1 MTIKPENSRWTDQ
14 QWRAITERGHDIL
27 VAAAAGSGK
36 TAVLVERIIRKIT
49 SHERRVNI
57 DDLLVVTFTKAAA
70 SEMRERIG
78 NALERELAARPEDLF
93 LRRQQALLSKAS
105 IMTLH
110 AFCMSVVKKY
120 YYFLDLDPGFR
131 LLDETEAAL
140 LREEVL
146 NDVLEDRY
154 ASDDSKFY
162 RLVDQ
167 YSDDRSDEK
176 LRQLIY
182 RLYDFSLSHPW
193 PDEWL
198 DQMVK
203 AYQPEN
209 YTSIDDFD
217 WITDLKK
224 ALNQYVSAAL
234 VALSEAK
241 RLCEDPGGGPEVYTE
256 TLSEDISGLQS
267 LGAQAESSWKTL
279 RTSVLGFSFGKL
291 KLCKSKDVDEGLK
304 DQVKKIRG
312 KVKKRIADLQ
322 QQWFVRTPEESLQ
335 DLRDMA
341 PSAAL
346 LRTLVKDFSA
356 RFKKEKRRKGLLDF
370 SDLEHECLAVLRR
383 EGSYPGNEKPSVVA
397 QQYRA
402 RFEEVLVDEY
412 QDTNRVQ
419 ESIIQLIAKDSAQGG
434 NLFMVGDVKQS
445 IYGFRLAEP
454 GLFIEKYKRFSDPE
468 TDGIKIDLAN
478 NFRSRPEVISGTNFL
493 FRQTM
498 DEGVGGVDYDS
509 SAELRYGADYPSEER
524 PVDLEIID
532 RADRGEESDGA
543 DQDDFDATELEAS
556 AIADRIKAMIGDGSS
571 PAFQVCDH
579 PSGQMRA
586 VRYRD
591 IAILMRSA
599 NTSAAVM
606 KDVLGQY
613 GIPAYAELSK
623 GYFDTVEVS
632 IMLSVLQVID
642 NPYQDI
648 PLASVLRSPIVGFDG
663 DSLARIRM
671 TERESAYYAAI
682 KRYVTENRDPL
693 ADVLTDFLKQLSEW
707 KNMSISSPV
716 SELIWRVY
724 RDTGYYDYVGGLTGG
739 TQRQANLKAFYDRA
753 RQYEKT
759 SFRGLFRFLRFI
771 NRMRESGGDLGEAR
785 ALSEQEDVVR
795 IMTIHKSKG
804 LEFPVVFIAGLNKK
818 FNLKDT
824 AAPALLH
831 KKLGF
836 GSRWIDPDQRQS
848 VPTLL
853 YLAIREQMR
862 ADALAEEMRILYVA
876 VTRAR
881 EKLILV
887 GSVRDAEKQTKQ
899 WLPALHCRG
908 WLLPEYVRGTASS
921 FLDWIGPS
929 VIRHRSAETLHELA
943 GEIPDRTDISRDRS
957 SWNVSIIAGG
967 GLVTD
972 QAAQLKTDRDRL
984 GRVKQ
989 WQAVESHSDMF
1000 DEVERRLGWSYPQRG
1015 ATAYMAK
1022 QTVTEIKSQQEY
1034 FSGGQDD
1041 RLLASRLPA
1050 IGGDRPRF
1058 LQKGVLSASE
1068 RGTSLHVLMQ
1078 HLDLKRTADTE
1089 TIKIQGLQLV
1099 EKEILTSEQ
1108 ENSLNYAAVAEF
1120 FQSPI
1125 GRKMKRAEKVIRECP
1140 FSLVLDADQVYP
1152 SWEQQDRDEKEQV
1165 LVQGVVDCIIED
1177 GQGLTLLDYKTDR
1190 LSARFPEEGQARE
1203 ELIRRYH
1210 IQLDLYR
1217 QAIERIWRRPVARVG
1232 LYAFDGGFFVDLTME
1247 RGKIE

>member
-1 MTIKPENSRWTDQ
+1 MKPENSRWTDQ
-14 QWRAITERGHDIL
+14 QWRAITERGHDVL

-78 NALERELAARPEDLF
+78 NALEQELSAHPEDLF

-146 NDVLEDRY
+146 DDVLEERY
-154 ASDDSKFY
+154 ASDDSGFY
-162 RLVDQ
+162 RLADQ
-167 YSDDRSDEK
+167 YSDDRSDDT
-176 LRQLIY
+176 LRRLIV
-182 RLYDFSLSHPW
+182 RLYDFSLSNPW

-203 AYQPEN
+203 AYQLGN
-209 YTSIDDFD
+209 DASIDDFE
-217 WITDLKK
+217 WIEVLKK
-224 ALNQYVSAAL
+224 TLNQYISAAIA
-234 VALSEAK
+234 ALEEAR
-241 RLCEDPGGGPEVYTE
+241 RLCEDPGGPAVYAGI
-256 TLSEDISGLQS
+256 LDQDISGLQK
-267 LGAQAESSWKTL
+267 LAAQTGLDWETL
-279 RTSVLGFSFGKL
+279 RASFLEAAFGRMPA
-291 KLCKSKDVDEGLK
+291 CRSDDVDEGLK
-304 DQVKKIRG
+304 DQVKKIRD
-312 KVKKRIADLQ
+312 KVKKRVADLQ
-322 QQWFVRTPEESLQ
+322 QQWFVRTSAESLQ

-341 PSAAL
+341 PSVAL
-346 LRTLVKDFSA
+346 LRALVKDFSA

-370 SDLEHECLAVLRR
+370 SDLEHECLTILRR
-383 EGSYPGNEKPSVVA
+383 EGSYPGNEEPSVVA
-397 QQYRA
+397 EQYRA

-419 ESIIQLIAKDSAQGG
+419 ESIIQLITKDSERGG

-454 GLFIEKYKRFSDPE
+454 GLFIEKYKRFSDHDS
-468 TDGIKIDLAN
+468 DGLKIDLSS
-478 NFRSRPEVISGTNFL
+478 NFRSRPEVIHGTNFL

-498 DEGVGGVDYDS
+498 DETIGGVDYDS
-509 SAELRYGADYPSEER
+509 NAELRYGAAYPFEER
-524 PVDLEIID
+524 PADLELIN
-532 RADRGEESDGA
+532 RADHGEENNGA
-543 DQDDFDATELEAS
+543 DQDDFDATELEAA
-556 AIADRIKAMIGDGSS
+556 AIADRIKAMIGDGSG
-571 PAFQVCDH
+571 PAFQVYDR

-591 IAILMRSA
+591 IAVLMRSA

-606 KDVLGQY
+606 KDVLGQC

-632 IMLSVLQVID
+632 IMLSLLQVID

-648 PLASVLRSPIVGFDG
+648 PLAAVLRSPIVGLGG
-663 DSLARIRM
+663 DALARIRM
-671 TERESAYYAAI
+671 TERESAYYAAA
-682 KRYVTENRDPL
+682 KRYVEDNRDSL
-693 ADVLTDFLKQLSEW
+693 ADTLAGFLEQLSAW
-707 KNMSISSPV
+707 KSMSVSRPV
-716 SELIWRVY
+716 SELIWQIY
-724 RDTGYYDYVGGLTGG
+724 RDTGYYDYVGGLAGG

-753 RQYEKT
+753 GQYEKT

-771 NRMRESGGDLGEAR
+771 TRLRESGGDLGEAR

-804 LEFPVVFIAGLNKK
+804 LEFPVVFVAGINKK

-831 KKLGF
+831 KTLGF
-836 GSRWIDPDQRQS
+836 GSRWIDPDRRQS

-853 YLAIREQMR
+853 FLAIREQMR

-887 GSVRDAEKQTKQ
+887 GAVRDADKQANQ
-899 WLPALHCRG
+899 WAAALHCRG
-908 WLLPEYVRGTASS
+908 WLLPEYVRSPASS
-921 FLDWIGPS
+921 FLDWIGPC
-929 VIRHRSAETLHELA
+929 VIRHQSAEVLHELA
-943 GEIPDRTDISRDRS
+943 GETPDRSAVSRDRS
-957 SWNVSIIAGG
+957 SWTISMIAGG
-967 GLVTD
+967 RL
-972 QAAQLKTDRDRL
+972 AADRTAELKADRARL
-984 GRVKQ
+984 ERVKQ
-989 WQAVESHSDMF
+989 GQKVESHSDMR
-1000 DEVERRLGWSYPQRG
+1000 DEVERRLGWTYPQRG
-1015 ATAYMAK
+1015 ATVYMAK

-1041 RLLASRLPA
+1041 RLLAGRLQT
-1050 IGGDRPRF
+1050 IGGERPRF
-1058 LQKGVLSASE
+1058 LQKGTLSPAE
-1068 RGTSLHVLMQ
+1068 RGTALHVLMQ
-1078 HLDLKRTADTE
+1078 HLDLGMATDE
-1089 TIKIQGLQLV
+1089 EGIKLQGLGLV
-1099 EKEILTSEQ
+1099 EKELLTPEQ
-1108 ENSLNYAAVAEF
+1108 AKSLNYTAVARF
-1120 FQSPI
+1120 FLSPI
-1125 GRKMKRAEKVIRECP
+1125 GRKMKNAEKVIRECP
-1140 FSLVLDADQVYP
+1140 FSLVLEADKVYP
-1152 SWEQQDRDEKEQV
+1152 SWEQTDQEGKEQV
-1165 LVQGVVDCIIED
+1165 LVQGVIDCIIED
-1177 GQGLTLLDYKTDR
+1177 GGELTLLDYKTDR
-1190 LSARFPEEGQARE
+1190 LSPHFSDESLAGE
-1203 ELIRRYH
+1203 ELKRRYH
-1210 IQLDLYR
+1210 VQLDLYR
-1217 QAIERIWRRPVARVG
+1217 QAIEKIWRRPVAQVG
-1232 LYAFDGGFFVDLTME
+1232 LYAFDGGYFVDLSIE
-1247 RGKIE
+1247 RRKSV